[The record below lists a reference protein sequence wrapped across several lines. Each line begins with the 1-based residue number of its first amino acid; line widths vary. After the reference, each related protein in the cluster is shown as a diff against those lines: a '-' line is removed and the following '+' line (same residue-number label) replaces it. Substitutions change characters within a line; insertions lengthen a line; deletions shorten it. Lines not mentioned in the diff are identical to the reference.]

1 MLNSRQILVSV
12 LVVFSISC
20 SEASQDQKALQDRLA
35 QQRERLDALEGRTA
49 FEASLTAMRRASL
62 EARAIKL
69 ADGRLAFSS
78 SGGKYLDQSG
88 RTVSPQDIANG
99 RKPQGSA
106 NDGDQVIAWMNADQ
120 LAGYVTGLGQM
131 LAYRLFAEGDQDAGR
146 CVQDWVRQTTASQN
160 GLEKIHATFEANP
173 GLRSEHAVYVLA
185 NRVCGLER

>member
-1 MLNSRQILVSV
+1 MLNSRQI
-12 LVVFSISC
+12 VFAALLIFSTSC
-20 SEASQDQKALQDRLA
+20 SEASQDQKALQDRFA
-35 QQRERLDALEGRTA
+35 QQRERLEALEGRKA
-49 FEASLTAMRRASL
+49 FEASLAAMRRGSL

-69 ADGRLAFSS
+69 ADGRLAFAS

-88 RTVSPQDIANG
+88 RPVSSQDIAKG

-106 NDGDQVIAWMNADQ
+106 NDGGQVIAWMNADQ

-131 LAYRLFAEGDQDAGR
+131 LAYRLFVEGDQDGGR

-173 GLRSEHAVYVLA
+173 ALRSEQAVYVLA
-185 NRVCGLER
+185 NRVCGLEK